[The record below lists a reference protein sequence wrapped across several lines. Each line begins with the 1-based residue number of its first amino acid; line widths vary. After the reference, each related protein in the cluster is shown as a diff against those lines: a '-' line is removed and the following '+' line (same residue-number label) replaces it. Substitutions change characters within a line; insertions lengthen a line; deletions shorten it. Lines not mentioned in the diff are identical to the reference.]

1 MSAPEVAI
9 RDAVVTA
16 VAAVTGLSA
25 ERVIVGRPQHLGE
38 GPSPPCVWIA
48 VRSCQ
53 DAYGEDLT
61 SYKTT
66 MLLDLYILAP
76 GTSSDP
82 ADRED
87 AILDL
92 GFDVRAA
99 IRALPDVAGIEMLAA
114 PLCGLA
120 QSPEAAQGT
129 GLMVMV
135 MEAQF
140 DFVSV
145 GV

>member
-16 VAAVTGLSA
+16 LASVTGLSA
-25 ERVIVGRPQHLGE
+25 ERVIVGRPVTLGE
-38 GPSPPCVWIA
+38 GPTPPCVWVA
-48 VRSCQ
+48 VRSAQ
-53 DAYGEDLT
+53 DAYGPDLT
-61 SYKTT
+61 SYETT
-66 MLLDLYILAP
+66 MLLDLYVFAP
-76 GTSSDP
+76 GTSSSA
-82 ADRED
+82 ADREE

-92 GFDVRAA
+92 GFSVRAA
-99 IRALPDVAGIEMLAA
+99 IRALPNIAGIEMLNA
-114 PLCGLA
+114 PLVGLA

-140 DFVSV
+140 YFVSV